1 MEFRE
6 LDESWK
12 DKTFLFQYNSTHHY
26 RVEIQHCENEI
37 FLHLKREE
45 FSQPVIKS
53 FESALYSDWLENPWV
68 LGVFEGEELIAF
80 IETSD
85 ESWNNRLR
93 IANLWV
99 NESHRYRGIG
109 KLLIARAIER
119 AKNTGQRAIVLE
131 TQSCNDPAIRFY
143 RTCGFKLIG
152 LDANHYQND
161 DIERGEVRLE
171 FGLML

>member
-1 MEFRE
+1 M
-6 LDESWK
+6 
-12 DKTFLFQYNSTHHY
+12 
-26 RVEIQHCENEI
+26 
-37 FLHLKREE
+37 
-45 FSQPVIKS
+45 
-53 FESALYSDWLENPWV
+53 
-68 LGVFEGEELIAF
+68 IAF

-161 DIERGEVRLE
+161 DIVRGEVRLE

>member
-6 LDESWK
+6 LDQSWRGK
-12 DKTFLFQYNSTHHY
+12 NFLFRYTTTHHY
-26 RVEIQHCENEI
+26 RVEIKHDENEI
-37 FLHLKREE
+37 TLQLRREKFPE
-45 FSQPVIKS
+45 PVIKS
-53 FESALYSDWLENPWV
+53 FESGLFSDWLEDPWV
-68 LGVFEGEELIAF
+68 LAVFEGDEIIAF

-93 IANLWV
+93 IVDLWV
-99 NESHRYRGIG
+99 EESHRYQGLG
-109 KLLIARAIER
+109 KVLMSRAIEK
-119 AKNTGQRAIVLE
+119 AKNSEQRAIVLE

>member
-12 DKTFLFQYNSTHHY
+12 DKTFLFRYTTTHHY
-26 RVEIQHCENEI
+26 RVEIKDDDNEI
-37 FLHLKREE
+37 TLKLRREE
-45 FSQPVIKS
+45 SPEPVIKS

-171 FGLML
+171 FGLVL

>member
-12 DKTFLFQYNSTHHY
+12 GKTFLFRYITTHHY
-26 RVEIQHCENEI
+26 RVEIKHDENEI
-37 FLHLKREE
+37 TLKLRREE
-45 FSQPVIKS
+45 FPEPVIKS
-53 FESALYSDWLENPWV
+53 FESGLFSDWLENPWV
-68 LGVFEGEELIAF
+68 LAVFEGDEIIAF

-85 ESWNNRLR
+85 ESWNNRLH

-99 NESHRYRGIG
+99 EEAHQHQGLG
-109 KLLIARAIER
+109 KVLMSRAIEK
-119 AKNTGQRAIVLE
+119 AKNAGQRALVLE